1 MFFFVV
7 VLLLFALDIS
17 NSNKWPSNYR
27 LSFSVGKG
35 RKKKHAAP
43 RYVSNADE
51 LANRETAFNDQ
62 DKDRKARRK
71 AAGCDDDDLDG
82 GSGGAS
88 SMLDMATRRG
98 NNESSDEEE
107 VVKKVKKLTLAE
119 TIGLETA
126 SLNGKKKKNTMSKQD
141 VANGNFEKATLS
153 RREREVLEKDAAQRR
168 YMKLTAEGKTDE
180 SKKDMAR
187 LKKMREKREK
197 KKKKKEKEAKEEAKT
212 EALAEAVKKSKKA
225 DQSST
230 VSNDD
235 EKPTKIE
242 IKKMKPAVI
251 KEHLKRMGEDCQGNK
266 KVITAK
272 LLKACGY

>member
-1 MFFFVV
+1 M
-7 VLLLFALDIS
+7 
-17 NSNKWPSNYR
+17 
-27 LSFSVGKG
+27 GKG

-153 RREREVLEKDAAQRR
+153 RREREVLEKDAAQQHFNGDGFAYHSWRKR
-168 YMKLTAEGKTDE
+168 PW
-180 SKKDMAR
+180 
-187 LKKMREKREK
+187 REPCDGTNAKRISPVTNDGANGETIQNC
-197 KKKKKEKEAKEEAKT
+197 AQAI
-212 EALAEAVKKSKKA
+212 
-225 DQSST
+225 
-230 VSNDD
+230 SNWQNTNC
-235 EKPTKIE
+235 K
-242 IKKMKPAVI
+242 
-251 KEHLKRMGEDCQGNK
+251 C
-266 KVITAK
+266 
-272 LLKACGY
+272 